1 MDQFTPNPDF
11 NRFITAVRHGEP
23 DRVPLCEA
31 LIDYTIQSKFLGR
44 TVTPDD
50 LESQV
55 EFWSKAGYDY
65 IPINIGM
72 LEPGKVT
79 ENSHISKILQK
90 MVSEDGRKDGEDWN
104 IEVNSFIHNWEDFER
119 FPWEEAG
126 KLDFSKLQKV
136 AQYLPPKMKAIGVSG
151 KIFTMTWLM
160 MGFTNFAMNLR
171 RDPKLVE
178 AVFEKVAAIQ
188 YSALDEVLKMPHVGA
203 IWVVDDLAYNS
214 GPIISLAHYEKYV
227 FPWYKEMARRA
238 HEKGLLMILH
248 SDGKLDKLL
257 PLLIDTGID
266 VIQPIDPTCNDIA
279 AIKKMVKGRLA
290 IAGNVSNEMLQEAA
304 PAQIEEYVNYLLKN
318 VAPGGG
324 FLLGSGNSVPDWAEF
339 ENYQAMR
346 KTALAN
352 GAYPIKGA

>member
-1 MDQFTPNPDF
+1 MSQFVPDPDF
-11 NRFITAVRHGEP
+11 SRFIKAVRHQEA

-31 LIDYTIQSKFLGR
+31 LIDYSIQSQFLGR
-44 TVTPDD
+44 AVTPDD
-50 LESQV
+50 LEAQV

-72 LEPGKVT
+72 MEPGKVT
-79 ENSHISKILQK
+79 GNSHISKILQK
-90 MVSEDGRKDGEDWN
+90 MVQEKGRQDDEDWN
-104 IEVNSFIHNWEDFER
+104 IEVNSFIHSWEDFEK

-126 KLDFSKLQKV
+126 KLDFSKLKKV
-136 AQYLPPKMKAIGVSG
+136 AEYLPPKMKAIGVSG
-151 KIFTMTWLM
+151 KIFTMTWMM

-171 RDPKLVE
+171 RDPKLVQ

-203 IWVVDDLAYNS
+203 IWVVDDVAYNS
-214 GPIISLAHYEKYV
+214 GPIISLAHYEQYV

-238 HEKGLLMILH
+238 HEKGLLMIMH

-266 VIQPIDPTCNDIA
+266 LIQPIDPTCNDIVE
-279 AIKKMVKGRLA
+279 IKKKVAGRLA
-290 IAGNVSNEMLQEAA
+290 VAGNVSNEMLQESEASE
-304 PAQIEEYVNYLLKN
+304 IVDYTNYLLKN

-324 FLLGSGNSVPDWAEF
+324 FLLGSGNSVPDWAQF

-346 KTALAN
+346 QTALSN
-352 GAYPIKGA
+352 GRYPIA